1 MYIPC
6 RGTKTRTFQFK
17 INPPDFPTYADF
29 RTKKIIGVISYIIG
43 EITKKNMKIYLYD
56 TDTDCIGTGTLSSA
70 YIQTQLDAAAGQDV
84 DVHISSAGG
93 SAFDAI
99 AIYDLLKKYPGNVT
113 IYIDALA
120 ASAASIV
127 AMAGQNIIMS
137 KYALLMIHK
146 PMVGSGG
153 NADEL
158 LKDIQ
163 MLNVVQSR
171 LAQIY
176 MDKTGLDG
184 VTVNSLID
192 SVTWMTA
199 DQALD
204 LGFIDQIEDYT
215 EAISNS
221 AIIKKYTSTAPA
233 IYQRCINKILNTNTN
248 MNIENREL
256 IDKTTSV
263 LDKIMNFFK
272 KVINK
277 QTITDKGTLHHAG
290 ELDEGTEVYQDEDM
304 DTPAASDCYTTS
316 SGQKIIVK
324 GGKVQ
329 KVAPPATDAE
339 PDADDDDDNL
349 PDSLFGN
356 AKNKSEV
363 QNRVKAIK
371 AKLHAQNALLAEAK
385 AALEAANTR
394 LDKTREEV
402 KNEIRSD
409 FIPPAGGS
417 RRSSKAKTE
426 PIPFFAP
433 QTTLA
438 QNAVKKAISK

>member
-1 MYIPC
+1 M
-6 RGTKTRTFQFK
+6 
-17 INPPDFPTYADF
+17 
-29 RTKKIIGVISYIIG
+29 SY
-43 EITKKNMKIYLYD
+43 KIYLYD

-70 YIQTQLDAAAGQDV
+70 FIQTQLEAAAGQDV

-127 AMAGQNIIMS
+127 AMAGQQIIMS
-137 KYALLMIHK
+137 KYALLMVHK
-146 PMVGSGG
+146 PMVGTGG

-204 LGFIDQIEDYT
+204 LGFIDQVEDYN
-215 EAISNS
+215 ANISNS
-221 AIIKKYTSTAPA
+221 AIIKKYTNTAPA

-256 IDKTTSV
+256 IDRNTSV

-272 KVINK
+272 KVVNK

-304 DTPAASDCYTTS
+304 STPAASDCYTTS
-316 SGQKIIVK
+316 SGKKVTVK

-329 KVAPPATDAE
+329 QMAPPVTD
-339 PDADDDDDNL
+339 PDTDLDADDDDDPVGTG
-349 PDSLFGN
+349 PDSLFGSKKK
-356 AKNKSEV
+356 ADV

-385 AALEAANTR
+385 AALESANIR

-409 FIPPAGGS
+409 FTPENS

-426 PIPFFAP
+426 PVPFFAP

-438 QNAVKKAISK
+438 QNAVKKAIAP

>member
-1 MYIPC
+1 M
-6 RGTKTRTFQFK
+6 
-17 INPPDFPTYADF
+17 
-29 RTKKIIGVISYIIG
+29 SY
-43 EITKKNMKIYLYD
+43 KIYLYD
-56 TDTDCIGTGTLSSA
+56 TETDCIGSGSLSSS
-70 YIQTQLDAAAGQDV
+70 YIQLQLEAAAGQDIE
-84 DVHISSAGG
+84 VHISSVGG

-99 AIYDLLKKYPGNVT
+99 AIYDLLKKYPGKVT
-113 IYIDALA
+113 TYIDALA

-127 AMAGQNIIMS
+127 AMGGKAVVMS

-158 LKDIQ
+158 LKDVQ

-184 VTVNSLID
+184 VTINSLIN

-215 EAISNS
+215 AAITNS
-221 AIIKKYTSTAPA
+221 AIIKKYTNTAPA
-233 IYQRCINKILNTNTN
+233 VYQRCINKILNINSN
-248 MNIENREL
+248 MNIENKEL
-256 IDKTTSV
+256 IDKTASV

-272 KVINK
+272 KVVNK

-290 ELDEGTEVYQDEDM
+290 EMDEGTEVYQDEDM
-304 DTPAASDCYTTS
+304 STPAASDTYTTS
-316 SGQKIIVK
+316 TGKKIAVTGGQ
-324 GGKVQ
+324 VQ
-329 KVAPPATDAE
+329 KVTPSPVDPDAD
-339 PDADDDDDNL
+339 PDADDDDDST
-349 PDSLFGN
+349 PEDRFKSV
-356 AKNKSEV
+356 KNRTDV
-363 QNRVKAIK
+363 QNRISAIK
-371 AKLHAQNALLAEAK
+371 AKLHAQNTLLAEAK
-385 AALEAANTR
+385 TALEAANANLT
-394 LDKTREEV
+394 KTRDEI

-409 FIPPAGGS
+409 FTPEGS

-426 PIPFFAP
+426 PAPFFAP

-438 QNAVKKAISK
+438 QNAVKKAIAK

>member
-1 MYIPC
+1 M
-6 RGTKTRTFQFK
+6 
-17 INPPDFPTYADF
+17 
-29 RTKKIIGVISYIIG
+29 SY
-43 EITKKNMKIYLYD
+43 KIYLYD
-56 TDTDCIGTGTLSSA
+56 TDYDCIGSGSLSSS
-70 YIQTQLDAAAGQDV
+70 YVQWQLEIAAGQDV
-84 DVHISSAGG
+84 EVHISSVGG

-113 IYIDALA
+113 TYIDALA

-127 AMAGQNIIMS
+127 AMGGQTVVMS

-146 PMVGSGG
+146 PMVDSGG

-158 LKDIQ
+158 LQDVQ

-184 VTVNSLID
+184 VTINSLIN

-204 LGFIDQIEDYT
+204 LGFIDQIEDYNA
-215 EAISNS
+215 AITNS

-233 IYQRCINKILNTNTN
+233 VYQRCINKILNINSN

-272 KVINK
+272 KVVNK

-290 ELDEGTEVYQDEDM
+290 DIDEGTEVYQDEDM
-304 DTPAASDCYTTS
+304 TTPATADTYTTS
-316 SGQKIIVK
+316 AGQKIAVK
-324 GGKVQ
+324 GGQVQ
-329 KVAPPATDAE
+329 QITPPATD
-339 PDADDDDDNL
+339 PDADPDANDDDDDM
-349 PDSLFGN
+349 PDSLFGIP
-356 AKNKSEV
+356 KGKSGV
-363 QNRVKAIK
+363 QNRIKSIK
-371 AKLHAQNALLAEAK
+371 AKLHAQNALLTEAK
-385 AALEAANTR
+385 SALEAANTR
-394 LDKTREEV
+394 LNQTREEV
-402 KNEIRSD
+402 KNEIKSG
-409 FIPPAGGS
+409 FTPEGS

-426 PIPFFAP
+426 PTPFFAP

>member
-1 MYIPC
+1 M
-6 RGTKTRTFQFK
+6 
-17 INPPDFPTYADF
+17 
-29 RTKKIIGVISYIIG
+29 SY
-43 EITKKNMKIYLYD
+43 KIYLYD
-56 TDTDCIGTGTLSSA
+56 TDTDCIGSGSLSSS
-70 YIQTQLDAAAGQDV
+70 YIQMALENAAGQDV
-84 DVHISSAGG
+84 EVHISSVGG
-93 SAFDAI
+93 SALDAI

-113 IYIDALA
+113 TYIDALA

-127 AMAGQNIIMS
+127 AMGGQNVVMS

-158 LKDIQ
+158 LKDVQ

-184 VTVNSLID
+184 VTVNSLIN

-204 LGFIDQIEDYT
+204 LGFIDQIEDYSP
-215 EAISNS
+215 AISNS

-233 IYQRCINKILNTNTN
+233 VYRRCINKILNINSN
-248 MNIENREL
+248 MNIENKEL
-256 IDKTTSV
+256 IDRTTSV

-272 KVINK
+272 KVVNK

-290 ELDEGTEVYQDEDM
+290 EMDEGTQVYQDEDM
-304 DTPAASDCYTTS
+304 STPALSDTYTTS
-316 SGQKIIVK
+316 SGQKIAVQ
-324 GGKVQ
+324 GGQAQ
-329 KVAPPATDAE
+329 KITPPDTE
-339 PDADDDDDNL
+339 PDADDDDDDSISDNL
-349 PDSLFGN
+349 FKGVRN
-356 AKNKSEV
+356 QTAV
-363 QNRVKAIK
+363 QNKVRSIK

-385 AALEAANTR
+385 AALEAANTH
-394 LDKTREEV
+394 LSKTRDEI

-409 FIPPAGGS
+409 FTPEGS

-426 PIPFFAP
+426 PTPFFAP

-438 QNAVKKAISK
+438 QNAVKKAVAK

>member
-1 MYIPC
+1 LYISNRVNKRTSC
-6 RGTKTRTFQFK
+6 SKIAFRTFRLTRTFGLK
-17 INPPDFPTYADF
+17 NHRCNHKHIA
-29 RTKKIIGVISYIIG
+29 
-43 EITKKNMKIYLYD
+43 EITEKIMKIYLYD

-184 VTVNSLID
+184 VTVNNLID

-204 LGFIDQIEDYT
+204 LGFIDQVEDYNA
-215 EAISNS
+215 EISNS
-221 AIIKKYTSTAPA
+221 AIIRKYTLTAPA
-233 IYQRCINKILNTNTN
+233 IYQRCINKILNINTN
-248 MNIENREL
+248 MNIENKDL
-256 IDKTTSV
+256 IDRNTSV

-277 QTITDKGTLHHAG
+277 KTITDKGALHHAG
-290 ELDEGTEVYQDEDM
+290 EMDEGTEVYQDEEM
-304 DTPAASDCYTTS
+304 TTPAPDDSYTTS
-316 SGQKIIVK
+316 SGQKLSVA
-324 GGKVQ
+324 GGRVQ
-329 KVAPPATDAE
+329 KMTADPD
-339 PDADDDDDNL
+339 PDADDDDDSL
-349 PDSLFGN
+349 PDSLFGSKKK
-356 AKNKSEV
+356 ADV

-371 AKLHAQNALLAEAK
+371 AKIHAQNALLAEAK
-385 AALEAANTR
+385 AALEAANAR
-394 LDKTREEV
+394 LEKTREEV

-409 FIPPAGGS
+409 FTPEGS

-426 PIPFFAP
+426 PVPFYAP

>member
-1 MYIPC
+1 M
-6 RGTKTRTFQFK
+6 
-17 INPPDFPTYADF
+17 
-29 RTKKIIGVISYIIG
+29 SY
-43 EITKKNMKIYLYD
+43 KIYLYD
-56 TDTDCIGTGTLSSA
+56 TETDCIGSGTLSSG
-70 YIQTQLDAAAGQDV
+70 YIQAELQNAAGQDV
-84 DVHISSAGG
+84 EIHISSVGG

-99 AIYDLLKKYPGNVT
+99 VIYDLLKKYPGKVT
-113 IYIDALA
+113 TYIDALA

-127 AMAGQNIIMS
+127 AMGGQTVAMS

-158 LKDIQ
+158 LKDVQ

-184 VTVNSLID
+184 VTVNSLIN

-204 LGFIDQIEDYT
+204 LGFIDQIEDYSQPIT
-215 EAISNS
+215 NS
-221 AIIKKYTSTAPA
+221 ALIKKYTSTAPA

-248 MNIENREL
+248 MNIENKDL
-256 IDKTTSV
+256 IDKTSSV

-272 KVINK
+272 KVVNK

-304 DTPAASDCYTTS
+304 STPAAADTYTTS
-316 SGQKIIVK
+316 SGQKIAVK
-324 GGKVQ
+324 GGIVQ
-329 KVAPPATDAE
+329 SVTPAAAL
-339 PDADDDDDNL
+339 DADDDDDSNISDEML
-349 PDSLFGN
+349 ISPKKRTD
-356 AKNKSEV
+356 V
-363 QNRVKAIK
+363 QNRIRSIK

-385 AALEAANTR
+385 AALEAANNR
-394 LDKTREEV
+394 LNKTRNEI
-402 KNEIRSD
+402 KNEIHSD
-409 FIPPAGGS
+409 FTPENS
-417 RRSSKAKTE
+417 RRSNKAKTE
-426 PIPFFAP
+426 PAPFFAP

-438 QNAVKKAISK
+438 KNAVKKAVAK

>member
-1 MYIPC
+1 
-6 RGTKTRTFQFK
+6 
-17 INPPDFPTYADF
+17 
-29 RTKKIIGVISYIIG
+29 
-43 EITKKNMKIYLYD
+43 MKIYLYD

-70 YIQTQLDAAAGQDV
+70 YIQTQLEAAAGQDV
-84 DVHISSAGG
+84 EVHISSAGG

-113 IYIDALA
+113 IYVDALA

-127 AMAGQNIIMS
+127 AMAGDHIIMS

-146 PMVGSGG
+146 PIVGSGG

-176 MDKTGLDG
+176 ADKTGLDG

-204 LGFIDQIEDYT
+204 LGFIDQVEDYT
-215 EAISNS
+215 AEISNS
-221 AIIKKYTSTAPA
+221 AIIKQFTGSAPLF
-233 IYQRCINKILNTNTN
+233 YRRCINKILNNNTN

-256 IDKTTSV
+256 IDRNTSV

-272 KVINK
+272 KVVNK
-277 QTITDKGTLHHAG
+277 QTVTDKGALHHAG

-304 DTPAASDCYTTS
+304 THPAPDDCYTTS
-316 SGQKIIVK
+316 SGQKLSVAS
-324 GGKVQ
+324 GRVQ
-329 KVAPPATDAE
+329 KVTADPGND
-339 PDADDDDDNL
+339 PDAGDDDDVMPEN
-349 PDSLFGN
+349 LFGS
-356 AKNKSEV
+356 KKKTEV

-385 AALEAANTR
+385 AALETANDR
-394 LDKTREEV
+394 LNKTREEV

-409 FIPPAGGS
+409 FTPENS

-426 PIPFFAP
+426 PAPFFAP

-438 QNAVKKAISK
+438 QNAVKKAVSK